1 MKQSLVGL
9 CEVTKLLELNDYTLK
24 INNKLLLE
32 HTKVSFR
39 KGVINH
45 ILGKNGVGKSQ
56 FAKDLLLNRGGL
68 IPSEI
73 SKNVTI
79 ISSFSNVPNDLKVCE
94 LFILLEKRFGLD
106 SVAHLAHSLH
116 ATNISK
122 TSLIGQLSDGQKQK
136 LKLLSFFLEDKS
148 IIVLDEIT
156 NALDKQT
163 INEIYLFLLAYIKN
177 HPKKIILNITHN
189 LSDLKNLK
197 GNYYLIEDFKMI
209 RFLIKLKL
217 FRSILRGEILELKK
231 TISNKIMI
239 ILIAII
245 VAIFA
250 MGWILPIGID
260 KVTRLSYRE
269 YLFSTYTVFTQF
281 GFLMFSFLVSFFI
294 NKEYSGKTI
303 LFYRMMNTNSLTFYI
318 KKVLTLTVETLGS
331 ILVLLFIV
339 SFIFMDFSV
348 ILQMFF
354 LLSMISIQYI
364 LIVALISFLSA
375 NVLLSIGFSILYWI
389 TTVLF
394 VAIGGFLRFFAI
406 FDASNELYLNVQNFL
421 EGSENSI
428 SFDHN
433 LLIILYIIVLT
444 VIALAIARVNNKRW
458 LRLGV

>member
-56 FAKDLLLNRGGL
+56 FAKDLLLNRSGL

-148 IIVLDEIT
+148 II
-156 NALDKQT
+156 
-163 INEIYLFLLAYIKN
+163 
-177 HPKKIILNITHN
+177 
-189 LSDLKNLK
+189 
-197 GNYYLIEDFKMI
+197 
-209 RFLIKLKL
+209 
-217 FRSILRGEILELKK
+217 RSILRGEILELKK

-354 LLSMISIQYI
+354 Y
-364 LIVALISFLSA
+364 
-375 NVLLSIGFSILYWI
+375 Y
-389 TTVLF
+389 
-394 VAIGGFLRFFAI
+394 R
-406 FDASNELYLNVQNFL
+406 
-421 EGSENSI
+421 
-428 SFDHN
+428 
-433 LLIILYIIVLT
+433 
-444 VIALAIARVNNKRW
+444 
-458 LRLGV
+458 